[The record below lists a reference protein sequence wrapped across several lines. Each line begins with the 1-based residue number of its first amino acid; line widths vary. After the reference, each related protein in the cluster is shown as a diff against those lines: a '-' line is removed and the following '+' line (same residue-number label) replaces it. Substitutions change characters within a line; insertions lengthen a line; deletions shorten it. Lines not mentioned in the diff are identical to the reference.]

1 MTTAIHGLVFDKD
14 GTLFDFRKSW
24 GAWVTALLADL
35 TADAALRARL
45 AQAIG
50 FDPVAGDFAPHSPV
64 IAATAPEIAEVML
77 PHLPGHDGTALVAR
91 MNRLAASAPM
101 AEAVPLRPLFAG
113 LRARGLR
120 IGLATND
127 TEQPARQHLRS
138 HGIEQDFDFVAG
150 YDSGFGPKPAP
161 GQLLGFV
168 RATGLAPGR
177 VAMVGDSR
185 HDMAAGRA
193 AGMVCVAVL
202 TGIAGADELA
212 PHADVVL
219 PDIGA
224 LPAWLDARCAA

>member
-1 MTTAIHGLVFDKD
+1 MTTINGLVFDKD

-24 GAWVTALLADL
+24 GGWVNMLLADV
-35 TADAALRARL
+35 TGDAGLQARL

-64 IAATAPEIAEVML
+64 IAATAPEIAEAML
-77 PHLPGHDGTALVAR
+77 PHLPGQDGDALVAQ
-91 MNRLAASAPM
+91 MNRLAARAPM
-101 AEAVPLRPLFAG
+101 AEAVPLRPLLAG

-120 IGLATND
+120 LGLATND
-127 TEQPARQHLRS
+127 TELPARSHLRS
-138 HGIEQDFDFVAG
+138 HGIEADFEFVAG

-168 RATGLAPGR
+168 RATGLAPER

-185 HDMAAGRA
+185 HDMLAGRA

-202 TGIAGADELA
+202 TGIASADELA

-224 LPAWLDARCAA
+224 IPAWLDTRDAA